1 MCGGKGRGGWT
12 AGLGGVGGTRDEY
25 MSPQVPLPLGANQSP
40 PLQKLIDNLITSKW
54 ATMISFE
61 NHW

>member
-40 PLQKLIDNLITSKW
+40 PPPETYRQFNNQQMGNYD
-54 ATMISFE
+54 
-61 NHW
+61 